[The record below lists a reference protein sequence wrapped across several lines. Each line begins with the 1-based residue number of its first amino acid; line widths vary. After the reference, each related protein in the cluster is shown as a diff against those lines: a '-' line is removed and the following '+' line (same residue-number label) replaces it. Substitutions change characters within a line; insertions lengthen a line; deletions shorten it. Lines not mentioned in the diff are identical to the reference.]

1 MKYHIKILI
10 CSLVVFLYS
19 CVPQHIESL
28 SEAVTGSNDPAPQDQ
43 SGQST
48 PTSPSA
54 PTYTGPV
61 ADFKLS
67 CQEARFVELLNLY
80 RQQNNLNRVA
90 VSQAGVLSARWHTQD
105 MINQNYFAHS
115 EPNGRGFS
123 ERAASFGYSAW
134 AENIAAGNSM
144 AEGTFCQWKNS
155 PGHNSNMLGAQH
167 QTIGLGLS
175 SGGGTYGVY
184 WENSF
189 GPSASDTLSSPL
201 TTDVGCQ
208 MPVQLPGC

>member
-1 MKYHIKILI
+1 MT
-10 CSLVVFLYS
+10 S
-19 CVPQHIESL
+19 CVPQHVQSL
-28 SEAVTGSNDPAPQDQ
+28 SEAVTGSEPSPDQ
-43 SGQST
+43 GGQST
-48 PTSPSA
+48 PQTPV
-54 PTYTGPV
+54 PTYTGPIS
-61 ADFKLS
+61 DFKLS

-80 RQQNNLNRVA
+80 RQLNSLGRVE

-105 MINQNYFAHS
+105 MINQNYFAHN
-115 EPNGRGFS
+115 EPNGRAFNT
-123 ERAASFGYSAW
+123 RAASFGYSAW

-167 QTIGLGLS
+167 RTIGIGMS

-189 GPSASDTLSSPL
+189 GPDSADTLSSPL
-201 TTDVGCQ
+201 TSELGCQ
-208 MPVQLPGC
+208 MPMQLPGC